1 MSCFDVYISDG
12 IKTALLLIDYETF
25 NSFMTEVS
33 II

>member
-1 MSCFDVYISDG
+1 MNIAKDIIISSTIEDPYD
-12 IKTALLLIDYETF
+12 L